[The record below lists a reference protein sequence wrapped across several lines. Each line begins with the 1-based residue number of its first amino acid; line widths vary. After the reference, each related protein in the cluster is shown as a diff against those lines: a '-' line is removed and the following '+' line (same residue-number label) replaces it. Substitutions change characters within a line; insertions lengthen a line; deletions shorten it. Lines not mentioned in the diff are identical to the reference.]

1 MEMTISQVIETLID
15 LKEYYSTLPSY
26 FYYGYE
32 VEPMNQF
39 DKQAIDTA
47 IAVLREHE
55 SKEEQNANRQT
66 D

>member
-15 LKEYYSTLPSY
+15 LKEYYSTLPGC
-26 FYYGYE
+26 FGYE

-55 SKEEQNANRQT
+55 SNEEQNANRQS

>member
-15 LKEYYSTLPSY
+15 LKEYYSTLPD
-26 FYYGYE
+26 YYGYE

-55 SKEEQNANRQT
+55 SNEEQNANRQS